1 MSTKRENKPI
11 NNSKIQHWIKTFQ
24 LEITKRTAP
33 VYRYIKRKA
42 KNVYV
47 PGFQRINLYQV
58 IKFLFKQLNTIG
70 LYDRASAISF
80 NLIMA
85 LPAGFL
91 FLFTI
96 IPYFP
101 KTFKVKK
108 QILSLF
114 KDIAPNSSTYKFIL
128 DIINDLLSQHVGIFS
143 FGFILLLFY
152 ASNAMT
158 GIIRS
163 FDKSI
168 MQNKPFFL
176 HQRMRAIRLTIILI
190 LLVFASLIVLIGQD
204 QLTTLLREVFDIKRK
219 AILPYWNTLRW
230 LIIILLLFFGNAFI
244 YKYAPLVKEKW
255 PLASPGSLLST
266 TLMLITTGGFSY
278 WVNNFS
284 SYNKIYGSI
293 GTVLVVMTLVYIN
306 ALILL
311 IGFELNVSIEV
322 LKKEQEQIDYFN

>member
-1 MSTKRENKPI
+1 MNTNKGKKSNLLKLI
-11 NNSKIQHWIKTFQ
+11 FNIIRA
-24 LEITKRTAP
+24 LLRTVFGP
-33 VYRYIKRKA
+33 TVQFLKQKA
-42 KNVYV
+42 KGVYI

-58 IKFLFKQLNTIG
+58 IKFLFNQLNTLG

-80 NLIMA
+80 NLLMA
-85 LPAGFL
+85 LPAAFL
-91 FLFTI
+91 FLFSL

-101 KTFKVKK
+101 KAFKVKK
-108 QILSLF
+108 QILILF
-114 KDIAPNSSTYKFIL
+114 KDIAPNSSTYRFIV
-128 DIINDLLSQHVGIFS
+128 DIINDLLSQHVGVFS

-176 HQRMRAIRLTIILI
+176 HQRMRAIRLTILLI
-190 LLVFASLIVLIGQD
+190 LLVFASLVLLIGQD
-204 QLTTLLREVFDIKRK
+204 QLASLLRNGFDIEQST
-219 AILPYWNTLRW
+219 ILPYWNTLRW
-230 LIIILLLFFGNAFI
+230 LIIVLLLFYGNAFI
-244 YKYAPLVKEKW
+244 YRYAPHIKEKW
-255 PLASPGSLLST
+255 PLVSPGSLLST
-266 TLMLITTGGFSY
+266 TLMLLTTVGFSF
-278 WVNNFS
+278 WVNYFS

-293 GTVLVVMTLVYIN
+293 GTVLIVMTIIYIN

-322 LKKEQEQIDYFN
+322 LKNEAGATEQ

>member
-1 MSTKRENKPI
+1 MNTS
-11 NNSKIQHWIKTFQ
+11 
-24 LEITKRTAP
+24 
-33 VYRYIKRKA
+33 KRKKSNVLKFIFNIIRALLKTVLGPTIQFLKQKA
-42 KNVYV
+42 KGIYV
-47 PGFQRINLYQV
+47 PGFQGINLYQV
-58 IKFLFKQLNTIG
+58 VKFLSKQLNTIG

-80 NLIMA
+80 NLLMA

-91 FLFTI
+91 FLFSI

-101 KTFKVKK
+101 KAFKIKK
-108 QILSLF
+108 QILTLF
-114 KDIAPNSSTYKFIL
+114 KDIAPNSSTYRFIV

-143 FGFILLLFY
+143 FGFLLLLFY

-190 LLVFASLIVLIGQD
+190 LLVFASLIVLIGQE
-204 QLTTLLREVFDIKRK
+204 QLASLLRNGFDIEQST
-219 AILPYWNTLRW
+219 ILPYWNTLRW
-230 LIIILLLFFGNAFI
+230 LIIMMLLFMGNAFI
-244 YKYAPLVKEKW
+244 YRYAPHIKEKW
-255 PLASPGSLLST
+255 PLVSPGSIMST
-266 TLMLITTGGFSY
+266 ALMLLTTVGFSY
-278 WVNNFS
+278 WVNHFS

-293 GTVLVVMTLVYIN
+293 GTVLVVMTIIYMN

-322 LKKEQEQIDYFN
+322 LKNEASITEQ

>member
-1 MSTKRENKPI
+1 MNLLNQIKVTSIQLIKPLFLFL
-11 NNSKIQHWIKTFQ
+11 KQ
-24 LEITKRTAP
+24 
-33 VYRYIKRKA
+33 KA
-42 KNVYV
+42 KLIYI
-47 PGFQRINLYQV
+47 PGFEHVNLYQV
-58 IKFLFKQLNTIG
+58 IKFLFKQLNTLG

-91 FLFTI
+91 FLFSI

-101 KTFKVKK
+101 SSLKVKK
-108 QILSLF
+108 QILSVF
-114 KDIAPNSSTYKFIL
+114 KDISPNSSTYKFIL
-128 DIINDLLSQHVGIFS
+128 DIINDLLSQHVGVFS
-143 FGFILLLFY
+143 FGFLLLLFY

-176 HQRMRAIRLTIILI
+176 HQRMRAIRLTIMLF
-190 LLVFASLIVLIGQD
+190 LLVFASLLVLIGQD
-204 QLTTLLREVFDIKRK
+204 QLTTLLREIFNIKRK
-219 AILPYWNTLRW
+219 TIIPYWNSVRW
-230 LIIILLLFFGNAFI
+230 GVIILLLFFGNAFI
-244 YKYAPLVKEKW
+244 YKYAPLIKEKW
-255 PLASPGSLLST
+255 SLMSPGALLST
-266 TLMLITTGGFSY
+266 LLMLLTTLGFSY
-278 WVNNFS
+278 WVNHFS

-311 IGFELNVSIEV
+311 IGFELNVSIEL
-322 LKKEQEQIDYFN
+322 LKKEQNQLDHL

>member
-1 MSTKRENKPI
+1 MNLLKQIKVASIKLIKPLFLFL
-11 NNSKIQHWIKTFQ
+11 KQ
-24 LEITKRTAP
+24 
-33 VYRYIKRKA
+33 KA
-42 KNVYV
+42 KLIYI
-47 PGFQRINLYQV
+47 PGFEHVNLYQV
-58 IKFLFKQLNTIG
+58 IKFLFNQLNTLG

-91 FLFTI
+91 FLFSI

-101 KTFKVKK
+101 SSFRVKK
-108 QILSLF
+108 QILSIF
-114 KDIAPNSSTYKFIL
+114 KDISPNSSTYRFIL

-143 FGFILLLFY
+143 FGFLLLLFY

-176 HQRMRAIRLTIILI
+176 HQRMRAIRLTIILF
-190 LLVFASLIVLIGQD
+190 LLVFASLLVLIGQD
-204 QLTTLLREVFDIKRK
+204 QLTTLLREVFNIKRK
-219 AILPYWNTLRW
+219 TIIPYWNSVRW
-230 LIIILLLFFGNAFI
+230 GVIILLLFFGNAFI
-244 YKYAPLVKEKW
+244 YKYAPLIKEKW
-255 PLASPGSLLST
+255 SLMSPGALLST
-266 TLMLITTGGFSY
+266 LLMLLTTLGFSY
-278 WVNNFS
+278 WVNHFS

-311 IGFELNVSIEV
+311 IGFELNVSIEL
-322 LKKEQEQIDYFN
+322 LKKEQNQLDHL

>member
-1 MSTKRENKPI
+1 MNQFLNI
-11 NNSKIQHWIKTFQ
+11 LLKIVNPLYLFFKQ
-24 LEITKRTAP
+24 
-33 VYRYIKRKA
+33 KA
-42 KNVYV
+42 KTIYI
-47 PGFQRINLYQV
+47 PGFQNVNLYQV
-58 IKFLFKQLNTIG
+58 LSFVYKQLNTLG

-91 FLFTI
+91 FLFSI

-101 KTFKVKK
+101 KAFKIKK
-108 QILSLF
+108 QILSVF
-114 KDIAPNSSTYKFIL
+114 KDIAPNSSTYKFIME
-128 DIINDLLSQHVGIFS
+128 IINDLLSQHVGIFS
-143 FGFILLLFY
+143 FGFLLLLFY

-190 LLVFASLIVLIGQD
+190 LLVFASLLVLIGQD
-204 QLTTLLREVFDIKRK
+204 QLTRLLREVFDIKRK
-219 AILPYWNTLRW
+219 TIVPYWNSVRW
-230 LIIILLLFFGNAFI
+230 AVIILLLFFGNAFI
-244 YKYAPLVKEKW
+244 YKYAPLIKERW
-255 PLASPGSLLST
+255 PLNSPGALLST
-266 TLMLITTGGFSY
+266 LLMLITTLGFSY

-284 SYNKIYGSI
+284 SYSKIYGSI
-293 GTVLVVMTLVYIN
+293 GTVLVVMTLIYLN
-306 ALILL
+306 SLILL

-322 LKKEQEQIDYFN
+322 LKKEQNQLDLL